1 MSSEPILNVK
11 TNRTV
16 IATWVAFGV
25 LAFAAIAFGAAVSK
39 YKLMLNKLPIQAPMN
54 RQFIALPGTTPNWM
68 QVGPDRRES
77 AEVEDTLGTKNY
89 VSRVYVKKGA
99 DGKAFEGDAGEF
111 LDFHAAY
118 YTGMIDTVPHV
129 SDRCFIGAGMTLAS
143 AAKDVPVPIDMERW
157 RKVETD
163 VPVVLQDKLFR
174 ARMPNWSDQ
183 PGTEIF
189 TTFDPSKLVLHSF
202 KFTDPK
208 GREVYSGYFFIA
220 NGGVVA
226 KAEDVRLLAFDLRS
240 KYAYYAKIQ
249 FTSTSVKSQEELG
262 EAAGSFLSDMLPE
275 IMRCVPPWQ
284 DVERGVYPPAEGDS
298 GETK

>member
-1 MSSEPILNVK
+1 MSMKAS
-11 TNRTV
+11 RTT

-54 RQFIALPGTTPNWM
+54 RQFIALPGTTPNWQ
-68 QVGPDRRES
+68 QVGQDRRES
-77 AEVEDTLGTKNY
+77 PEVEETLGTKNY
-89 VSRVYVKKGA
+89 VSRVYVKKGP
-99 DGKAFEGDAGEF
+99 DGKPLEGKDAGVI
-111 LDFHAAY
+111 DFHAAY

-129 SDRCFIGAGMTLAS
+129 SDRCFVGGGMTLAS
-143 AAKDVPVPIDMERW
+143 GAKDVAIPIDMERW

-163 VPVVLQDKLFR
+163 VPVVLTDRLFR

-183 PGTEIF
+183 PGTDIF

-202 KFTDPK
+202 KFADPK
-208 GREVYSGYFFIA
+208 GRELYSGYFFIA

-249 FTSTSVKSQEELG
+249 FTSSSVKSQEELG
-262 EAAGSFLSDMLPE
+262 EAAGSILSDMLPE
-275 IMRCVPPWQ
+275 IMRCIPPWQ
-284 DVERGVYPPAEGDS
+284 EVERGTYPAASAES
-298 GETK
+298 GAAK